1 MKRKKLMALLLT
13 MGVILTGCGDMVG
26 QKVGETAD
34 EILSNKENDQ
44 DAWEASDVQR
54 EDEEATQGLVE
65 TVYDNTD
72 ELTENEEDY
81 VIGEDEYVPIIGIE

>member
-34 EILSNKENDQ
+34 EISSNKENDQ
-44 DAWEASDVQR
+44 DAWEDSD
-54 EDEEATQGLVE
+54 
-65 TVYDNTD
+65 
-72 ELTENEEDY
+72 
-81 VIGEDEYVPIIGIE
+81 